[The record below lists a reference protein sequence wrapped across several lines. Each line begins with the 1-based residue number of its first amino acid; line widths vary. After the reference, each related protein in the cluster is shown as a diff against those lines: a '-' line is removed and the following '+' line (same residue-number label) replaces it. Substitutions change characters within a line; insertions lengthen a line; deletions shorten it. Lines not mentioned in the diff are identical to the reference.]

1 MSIQRHHTDSRMS
14 MIVVH
19 NGVVYLSG
27 QVGNE
32 TTTSVKRQTE
42 EALKKID
49 GLLAEAGTD
58 KSRILST
65 TIWLSDISTFDQMNE
80 AWDAWVDSRNTPARA
95 TGESKLAKTS
105 YLVEI
110 MVTAAL

>member
-19 NGVVYLSG
+19 NGVVYLAG

-32 TTTSVKRQTE
+32 TTISVKRQTE

>member
-1 MSIQRHHTDSRMS
+1 MSIQRHHTNSRMS

-19 NGVVYLSG
+19 NGVVYLAG

-32 TTTSVKRQTE
+32 TTTSVKKQTE
-42 EALKKID
+42 EALNKID

-95 TGESKLAKTS
+95 TGESKLASTS